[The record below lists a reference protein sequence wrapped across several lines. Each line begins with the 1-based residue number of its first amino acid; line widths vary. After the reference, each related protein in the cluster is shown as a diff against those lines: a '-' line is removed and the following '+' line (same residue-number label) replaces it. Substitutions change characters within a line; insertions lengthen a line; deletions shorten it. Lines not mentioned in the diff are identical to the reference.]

1 MTDPGK
7 KISKNSALHIYRAL
21 LKPRLIEERMLSL
34 LRQSKITKWFS
45 GIGQEAISVG
55 LTLSVDKDDYILPM
69 HRNLGVFTTREV
81 SLYPLFCQ
89 LFGKAEG
96 FTGGRDRSFH
106 FGLPDK
112 KIIGMISHLAATMPV
127 ADGLALALK
136 LSHKNNV
143 AFSFCG
149 DGATSEGDFH
159 EALNLAAVWEL
170 PVVFVIENNGY
181 GLSTPVS
188 EQYACDDLA
197 DRAAG
202 YGMESMIIDGN
213 DIFDVMSAVDRARR
227 LALTGKPVLIEAK
240 TFRMRGHEES
250 SGTFYVPDLLF
261 ENWVDKD
268 PVARF
273 EKWMLDQGYFE
284 KPDEFEEIRKEVK
297 SEFEAPLKKAL
308 KSAEPEFDKEKEL
321 GDAWFINSSATSE
334 RKTDV
339 ESHEKCER
347 RFIDGIQKALYQA
360 FEEDPSFVLMGQ
372 DIAEYGGVFKVSEGF
387 VEKFGKERIRNTPI
401 IESGAVGASIG
412 LSLGGYKP
420 VLEMQFADFIS
431 CAYNQIANNVSKSV
445 YRWMPSLN
453 LTIRAPHG
461 AGIGSGPFHSQ
472 SPEGW
477 FMQHPGLR
485 ILVPATVE
493 DAQNMLY
500 TSLFDENPVLFFEHK
515 KLYRSIR
522 DTVPEKCRIVDLER
536 AKTHKKGN
544 DAVIITYG
552 MGVHW
557 ALKTAES
564 FSAKKGYSIEVLDL
578 RSLAPIDWLS
588 ISSSL
593 KKTGKVLL
601 LQEPSEILGPM
612 SEISA
617 GISENYFEHLDAPIM
632 RCSSLNMPVPFNKN
646 LENKYL
652 ASSRLSG
659 LLNNLLIY

>member
-1 MTDPGK
+1 MIDPGK
-7 KISKNSALHIYRAL
+7 KISKKSALHIYRAL
-21 LKPRLIEERMLSL
+21 LMPRLIEERMLSL
-34 LRQSKITKWFS
+34 LRQNKITKWFS

-55 LTLSVDKDDYILPM
+55 LTLCADKDDFILPM
-69 HRNLGVFTTREV
+69 HRNLGVFTTRQV
-81 SLYPLFCQ
+81 PLYPLFCQ
-89 LFGKAEG
+89 LFGKADG

-106 FGLPDK
+106 FGLPEK

-127 ADGLALALK
+127 ADGLALAQKLK
-136 LSHKNNV
+136 KNKNV

-159 EALNLAAVWEL
+159 EALNLAGVWKL

-202 YGMESMIIDGN
+202 YGLESMIIDGN
-213 DIFDVMSAVDRARR
+213 DIFDVMASVEKART
-227 LALTGKPVLIEAK
+227 LALNGNPVLIEAK

-261 ENWVDKD
+261 DNWSDRD
-268 PVARF
+268 PIARF
-273 EKWMLDQGYFE
+273 EKWLLDHGYIDNSDGTDE
-284 KPDEFEEIRKEVK
+284 IKNEVKNEFE
-297 SEFEAPLKKAL
+297 SLLKKAL
-308 KSAEPEFDKEKEL
+308 KSPEPEFNKEKEV
-321 GDAWFINSSATSE
+321 GDAWFINSSDKPE
-334 RKTDV
+334 RETDV
-339 ESHEKCER
+339 KSHEKCER
-347 RFIDGIQKALYQA
+347 RFIDGIQSALYQA
-360 FEEDPSFVLMGQ
+360 FEEDPSFILMGQ

-412 LSLGGYKP
+412 LSLDGYKP

-477 FMQHPGLR
+477 FMQHFGLR

-500 TSLFDENPVLFFEHK
+500 TALYDKNPVLFFEHK
-515 KLYRSIR
+515 KLYRSLKE
-522 DTVPEKCRIVDLER
+522 TVPEKCRIVDLDRSKIQRE
-536 AKTHKKGN
+536 GS
-544 DAVIITYG
+544 DALIITYG
-552 MGVHW
+552 LGVHW
-557 ALKTAES
+557 ALEVAERYS
-564 FSAKKGYSIEVLDL
+564 EQEGLSIEVLDL
-578 RSLAPIDWLS
+578 RTLAPIDWLS
-588 ISSSL
+588 ISESL

-601 LQEPSEILGPM
+601 LQEPPEILGPM

-617 GISENYFEHLDAPIM
+617 GISENYFEYLDAPII
-632 RCSSLNMPVPFNKN
+632 RCSSLNMPIPFNKN

-652 ASSRLSG
+652 ANSRLAG
-659 LLNNLLIY
+659 LLDKLMKY

>member
-1 MTDPGK
+1 MTDPEK

-21 LKPRLIEERMLSL
+21 LKPRLIEEKMLSL

-89 LFGKAEG
+89 LFGKADG

-112 KIIGMISHLAATMPV
+112 KIVGMISHLAATMPV
-127 ADGLALALK
+127 ADGLALALT
-136 LSHKNNV
+136 LSKKNNV

-159 EALNLAAVWEL
+159 EALNLAGVWEL

-213 DIFDVMSAVDRARR
+213 DIFDVMSVVEKARS

-250 SGTFYVPDLLF
+250 SGTFYVPDLLI
-261 ENWVDKD
+261 ENWAEKD

-273 EKWMLDQGYFE
+273 EKWMIDQGYFE
-284 KPDEFEEIRKEVK
+284 KPDDFEEIRKEVK
-297 SEFEAPLKKAL
+297 NEFEAPLKKAL
-308 KSAEPEFDKEKEL
+308 KSPEPEFDREKEV
-321 GDAWFINSSATSE
+321 GDAWFINSAAASK
-334 RKTDV
+334 RKADV
-339 ESHEKCER
+339 DSQEKCER
-347 RFIDGIQKALYQA
+347 RFIDGIQTALFQA

-387 VEKFGKERIRNTPI
+387 VKKFGKERIRNTPI

-522 DTVPEKCRIVDLER
+522 DTVPEKCRIVDLES
-536 AKTHKKGN
+536 AKIQKKGS

-557 ALKTAES
+557 ALKTAEL
-564 FSAKKGYSIEVLDL
+564 FSAEKDYSIEVLDL

-588 ISSSL
+588 ISKSL

-601 LQEPSEILGPM
+601 LQEPSEIMGPM

-617 GISENYFEHLDAPIM
+617 GISENYFEYLDAPIM

-646 LENKYL
+646 LENEYL

-659 LLNNLLIY
+659 LLKDLLMY

>member
-1 MTDPGK
+1 MTNSEK
-7 KISKNSALHIYRAL
+7 KFSKNSALQIYRAL
-21 LKPRLIEERMLSL
+21 LKPRLIEEKMLSL
-34 LRQSKITKWFS
+34 LRQNKISKWFS

-55 LTLSVDKDDYILPM
+55 LTLTAHEEDYILPM
-69 HRNLGVFTTREV
+69 HRNLGVFTTRQV
-81 SLYPLFCQ
+81 PLYPLFCQ
-89 LFGKAEG
+89 LFGKADG

-127 ADGLALALK
+127 ADGLALAQK
-136 LSHKNNV
+136 LNQNRNV

-159 EALNLAAVWEL
+159 EALNLAGVWKL

-213 DIFDVMSAVDRARR
+213 DIIDVMNAVKKARK
-227 LALTGKPVLIEAK
+227 LAMNGKPVLIEAK

-261 ENWVDKD
+261 ENWSDKD
-268 PVARF
+268 PIARF
-273 EKWMLDQGYFE
+273 EKWLLDQAYIDNTE
-284 KPDEFEEIRKEVK
+284 EFEEIKKEVK
-297 SEFEAPLKKAL
+297 SEFEPPMKKAL
-308 KSAEPEFDKEKEL
+308 HSREPEFIEEKEL
-321 GDAWFINSSATSE
+321 RDAWFIKSEAVSTQEVTDDSS
-334 RKTDV
+334 
-339 ESHEKCER
+339 EKCER
-347 RFIDGIQKALYQA
+347 RFIDGIQKAMQQA
-360 FEEDPSFVLMGQ
+360 FEEDASLILMGQ
-372 DIAEYGGVFKVSEGF
+372 DIAEYGGVFKVSDGF

-401 IESGAVGASIG
+401 IESGAVGASVG

-431 CAYNQIANNVSKSV
+431 CAYNQIANNLSKSV

-485 ILVPATVE
+485 ILVPSTVE

-522 DTVPEKCRIVDLER
+522 DTVPEKCRIVDLES
-536 AKTHKKGN
+536 AKIQKEGS

-557 ALKTAES
+557 ALEAAES
-564 FSAKKGYSIEVLDL
+564 FSGGKNYSIEILDL

-588 ISSSL
+588 ISKSL

-617 GISENYFEHLDAPIM
+617 GISENYFEYLDAPVF
-632 RCSSLNMPVPFNKN
+632 RCSSLNMPIPFNKK
-646 LENKYL
+646 LEHKYL
-652 ASSRLSG
+652 ANSRLTA
-659 LLNNLLIY
+659 LLDELLMY